1 MLVANRTTEWQA
13 AIVGWCFQ
21 RELIFCDPGA
31 SFFVVESK
39 VLTLAARAPYS
50 DGVLMITARRSTMPQ
65 LWRVFATAIAP
76 ISSTSEKMSVSMM
89 MGLGLSSVERQLAMA
104 DNKTKS
110 ARQRNDI
117 DSIVASR
124 SDARGTR
131 LLGCITITKSLDETR
146 VFAVLRL
153 GADVRPAQPQHGLS
167 P

>member
-1 MLVANRTTEWQA
+1 
-13 AIVGWCFQ
+13 
-21 RELIFCDPGA
+21 
-31 SFFVVESK
+31 
-39 VLTLAARAPYS
+39 
-50 DGVLMITARRSTMPQ
+50 
-65 LWRVFATAIAP
+65 
-76 ISSTSEKMSVSMM
+76 
-89 MGLGLSSVERQLAMA
+89 VERQLAMA